1 MNAVTT
7 IAANTF
13 REAMRDRILYLF
25 LGFAIVLL
33 AGSKLFGMLTVGDE
47 SKVIL
52 DLGLAGLQFFSML
65 IAVMMS
71 VTLISREIE
80 SRTVFVILAKP
91 VRRWQFLLGKYLGL
105 VATVAFNL
113 ALMTAI
119 LLAVLA
125 VYRYGLRPGVL
136 LAAAMTLLEMLLV
149 AAFATLFAVLT
160 RPIMGSVLTLGVFL
174 VGHVSQD
181 LWLLTRHLP
190 GAATRT
196 VVAVVYHLVPNLQRF
211 NFKSE
216 VVHGLEVPAA
226 AVGWA
231 VAYGLAFTA
240 VVLLLA
246 CLQLG
251 RRDLV

>member
-1 MNAVTT
+1 MNAVLT
-7 IAANTF
+7 IAGNTF

-33 AGSKLFGMLTVGDE
+33 VGSKVFGMLTVGDE
-47 SKVIL
+47 TKVIL

-71 VTLISREIE
+71 VVLISREIE

-113 ALMTAI
+113 AVMTV
-119 LLAVLA
+119 LLVAVLA
-125 VYRYGLRPGVL
+125 VYRHELRAGVL
-136 LAAAMTLLEMLLV
+136 LVAAMTLLEMLLV

-160 RPIMGSVLTLGVFL
+160 KPILGSVLTLAVFL

-196 VVAVVYHLVPNLQRF
+196 VITVVYHLVPNLERF
-211 NFKSE
+211 NFKTE
-216 VVHGLEVPAA
+216 IVHALPVPAA

-231 VAYGLAFTA
+231 VVYGLAFTA
-240 VVLLLA
+240 LVLLLA